1 MLKTKNKIFLFSGL
15 VAAGFLLSAPV
26 QAVCPVCTVAVG
38 AGVGLA
44 RYFGVEDTV
53 SGTWIGGLVIS
64 MALWTVSYLEKKK
77 WKIRNAEIVSVAF
90 YYLIIVAPLYW
101 MGIMGHPYNKLCG
114 VDKLLFGIIFGS
126 LGFILGH
133 KINLKMKERNGG
145 RVYFPFQKVAM
156 GIAPLI
162 IISLVFYII
171 SKC

>member
-1 MLKTKNKIFLFSGL
+1 MLKTKNKFFLFSGL
-15 VAAGFLLSAPV
+15 VAAGFLLWSPV

-64 MALWTVSYLEKKK
+64 LALWTVIFLEKKK
-77 WKIRNAEIVSVAF
+77 WKIRNAEIVSAAF
-90 YYLIIVAPLYW
+90 YYLIIVVPLYFL
-101 MGIMGHPYNKLCG
+101 GIMGHPFNKLCG
-114 VDKLLFGIIFGS
+114 VDKLLLGIIFGS

-133 KINLKMKERNGG
+133 KINLKMKEMNGG
-145 RVYFPFQKVAM
+145 KAYFPFQKVAM